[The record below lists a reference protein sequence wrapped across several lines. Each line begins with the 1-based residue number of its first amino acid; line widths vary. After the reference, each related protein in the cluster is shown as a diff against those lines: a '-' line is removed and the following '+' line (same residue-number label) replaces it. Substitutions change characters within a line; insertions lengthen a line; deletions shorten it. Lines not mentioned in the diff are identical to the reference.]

1 MADGFF
7 GGCSL
12 NTCKSTNSP
21 CAGGCCCPR
30 AGGGCPCAG
39 KGCCPCAGKGCCPCA
54 RKGCCPCAVEGFSLY
69 GGASICPENNGITL
83 PFPPFC
89 PLLTFSVLFVI
100 LLKKNFFYL
109 VCIYYYRQIV

>member
-21 CAGGCCCPR
+21 CAGGGCCPC
-30 AGGGCPCAG
+30 AGGGCCPRAG
-39 KGCCPCAGKGCCPCA
+39 KGCCPCAGGGCAGKG
-54 RKGCCPCAVEGFSLY
+54 CAVEGFSLY

-89 PLLTFSVLFVI
+89 PLLTFSSLFVI
-100 LLKKNFFYL
+100 LLKKNFF
-109 VCIYYYRQIV
+109 

>member
-1 MADGFF
+1 
-7 GGCSL
+7 
-12 NTCKSTNSP
+12 
-21 CAGGCCCPR
+21 
-30 AGGGCPCAG
+30 
-39 KGCCPCAGKGCCPCA
+39 
-54 RKGCCPCAVEGFSLY
+54 LY

-109 VCIYYYRQIV
+109 VCIYYYHQIV

>member
-39 KGCCPCAGKGCCPCA
+39 
-54 RKGCCPCAVEGFSLY
+54 KGCCPCAVEGFSLY

-109 VCIYYYRQIV
+109 VCIYYYHQIV